1 MDNIV
6 LGGNIVKV
14 LDLVNEGKHTLGTGP
29 YEYYIYKS
37 KFKEEILIKELKSF
51 TIFII
56 EKDNNC
62 SILIDEVNQ
71 VINKLDAVQVE
82 DKNAKISIDGG
93 SATLLIAGTKES
105 SPGLKGIFFTNFK
118 NLYKVD
124 KPWGHELWIN
134 GEHQC
139 YAFKQIFIKSG
150 TKTSLQFHN
159 YKQETNVLFSG
170 EAKLHFK
177 KSPKI
182 NNDNVGAKD
191 IGSFQ
196 LYPVSSIDVVPLTLH
211 RIEAIND
218 ILLYEI
224 STPHLDDVVRVS
236 DDAKR
241 PSGRILQEH
250 SK

>member
-1 MDNIV
+1 M
-6 LGGNIVKV
+6 
-14 LDLVNEGKHTLGTGP
+14 
-29 YEYYIYKS
+29 
-37 KFKEEILIKELKSF
+37 
-51 TIFII
+51 
-56 EKDNNC
+56 
-62 SILIDEVNQ
+62 
-71 VINKLDAVQVE
+71 
-82 DKNAKISIDGG
+82 
-93 SATLLIAGTKES
+93 
-105 SPGLKGIFFTNFK
+105 
-118 NLYKVD
+118 
-124 KPWGHELWIN
+124 WIN

-150 TKTSLQFHN
+150 TKTSLQYHN

-170 EAKLHFK
+170 VAKLHFK

-182 NNDNVGAKD
+182 NNDNVGAED
-191 IGSFQ
+191 VDSFQ